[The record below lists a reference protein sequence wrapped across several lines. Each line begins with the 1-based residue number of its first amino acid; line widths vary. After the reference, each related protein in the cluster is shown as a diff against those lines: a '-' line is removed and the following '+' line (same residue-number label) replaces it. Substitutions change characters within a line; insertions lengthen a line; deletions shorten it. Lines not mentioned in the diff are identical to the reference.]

1 MRRLRQA
8 DGWYHRCIFGEAE
21 QMASRMGPR
30 QGGEVSVG
38 APAASD
44 QRRWLGL
51 LAACLTA
58 QLTLGAVATA
68 AEDAEV
74 AKPRLLIVI
83 AEKEYDTRRTLPTF
97 VEEHLGDR
105 YAVDY
110 VTAPDEEGRN
120 DLAGLENA
128 EAYDLV
134 LLSVRRRAPKSEQLA
149 SLRRYVAAG
158 GPLVV
163 IRTSCHAFS
172 LRGAEPP
179 EGHAVWNDFD
189 TAVLGCHYANHHPND
204 LVAQVTRD
212 PAAAADTALL
222 AGVSL
227 PFTSRGSLYLVR
239 PLVEGTEPLL
249 VGTIDGAPSEPVAW
263 TARSPGGGRV
273 FATTLGHVS
282 DFEGES
288 FCRLLAG
295 GISWALA
302 E

>member
-8 DGWYHRCIFGEAE
+8 ARWYHWGTFGEAE
-21 QMASRMGPR
+21 QMASRMVPR
-30 QGGEVSVG
+30 LAGEVSVG
-38 APAASD
+38 GGAVGHR
-44 QRRWLGL
+44 RRWLGL
-51 LAACLTA
+51 LVACLIT
-58 QLTLGAVATA
+58 QLPLSAVATA
-68 AEDAEV
+68 AEDTA
-74 AKPRLLIVI
+74 AGKPRLLIVI

-110 VTAPDEEGRN
+110 VTAPDEDGRN
-120 DLAGLENA
+120 DLAGLEQA
-128 EAYDLV
+128 EDYDLV
-134 LLSVRRRAPKSEQLA
+134 LLSVRRRAPKTTQLA
-149 SLRRYVAAG
+149 ALRRYVDAG

-204 LVAQVTRD
+204 LVTQVTRD
-212 PAAAADTALL
+212 PAATASAPLV

-227 PFTSRGSLYLVR
+227 PFASRGSLYLVR
-239 PLVEGTEPLL
+239 PLAEHTEPLL
-249 VGTIDGAPSEPVAW
+249 IGTIDGAEPEPVAW

>member
-1 MRRLRQA
+1 
-8 DGWYHRCIFGEAE
+8 
-21 QMASRMGPR
+21 MASRMVSR
-30 QGGEVSVG
+30 QGSEVSVG
-38 APAASD
+38 APAAGD
-44 QRRWLGL
+44 RRRWLGL
-51 LAACLTA
+51 LVACLTA

-68 AEDAEV
+68 AEDTAA

-97 VEEHLGDR
+97 VAEHLGDR

-149 SLRRYVAAG
+149 ALRRYVAAG

-204 LVAQVTRD
+204 LVAEITRD
-212 PAAAADTALL
+212 PAAAPDAALL

-227 PFTSRGSLYLVR
+227 PFASRGSLYLVR
-239 PLVEGTEPLL
+239 PLVDGTEPLL

-288 FCRLLAG
+288 FCRLLAS
-295 GISWALA
+295 GIAWSLA